1 MGKVGIRD
9 DKFKLRPDSELY
21 IACEDFDLSFFRE
34 EVEQVKQ
41 GYEQGVPV
49 LDIAEDM
56 ERHEVEIAILL
67 IDLAEKGEITPR
79 HSGVF

>member
-21 IACEDFDLSFFRE
+21 IACEEFDFSFFKG

-41 GYEQGVPV
+41 SYKQGIPV
-49 LDIAEDM
+49 LDIARDIK
-56 ERHEVEIAILL
+56 RDEVEIAILL
-67 IDLAEKGEITPR
+67 IDLAEKGKITPR

>member
-21 IACEDFDLSFFRE
+21 IACEKFDFSFFKE
-34 EVEQVKQ
+34 EVEQIKQ
-41 GYEQGVPV
+41 RYKQGVPV

-56 ERHEVEIAILL
+56 KRHEVEIAILL
-67 IDLAEKGEITPR
+67 VDLAERGRITPR

>member
-21 IACEDFDLSFFRE
+21 IACEEFDFSFFKG

-41 GYEQGVPV
+41 SYKCFEY
-49 LDIAEDM
+49 AST
-56 ERHEVEIAILL
+56 LL
-67 IDLAEKGEITPR
+67 E
-79 HSGVF
+79 FFF